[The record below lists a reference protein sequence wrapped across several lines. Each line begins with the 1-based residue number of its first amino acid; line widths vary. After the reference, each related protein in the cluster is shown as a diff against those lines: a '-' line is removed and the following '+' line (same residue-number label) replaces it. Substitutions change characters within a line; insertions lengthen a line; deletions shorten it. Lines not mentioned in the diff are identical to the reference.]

1 MKFLASCALT
11 VAFLALLAPVIGGAA
26 EASADGLVYRVVS
39 PTSQECPAS
48 ESVVYEWFVYNGD
61 NVTYLLEL
69 SRSPA
74 SGAGWDSEFVQT
86 IFVLAPGESVFINMS
101 VSASGEISSK
111 TVYQNITLQ
120 FTDLGN
126 LSEPGTTI
134 TSTIHTDMIPTWGVI
149 APGKNKL
156 LGRFDNPL
164 PSPLDGNYVT
174 FAINIGIWAAIALI
188 FAFVIDPAVHLFT
201 RRTRT
206 DLDDRVVKIL
216 RKPMFVL
223 VIIYGLVSS
232 FSILQLSEGEVSL
245 IFEFYGII
253 LIAILTFVVYKVFKE
268 ILIFLGKRW
277 ASRTATEID
286 DVLIPVIEKVGG
298 IVILI
303 FGAIGIVNYMGYDI
317 TFLLAGVGV
326 FGLVIAFAAQDALSN
341 FFSGIFMLLDRPFV
355 EGDFVQITTGEL
367 CRVEKIGIRSTRL
380 YDVFQNN
387 YIVLPNNKLVNDK
400 IVNLTEPDKQGVAEI
415 VVKVPHGTDTQKVE
429 KLLTD
434 IAKSNKDVLQ
444 TVGKEPLV
452 RLSDISESGQEFK
465 LFVWVGDFMDKWR
478 VAHELRKEV
487 TAKFA
492 KQGIDLELVPRTLY
506 LKKSDGK

>member
-1 MKFLASCALT
+1 MR
-11 VAFLALLAPVIGGAA
+11 LLAGVAGAVAILMLLMPVLDSA
-26 EASADGLVYRVVS
+26 EASADGLVYRVISSV
-39 PTSQECPAS
+39 SQECPAG
-48 ESVVYEWFVYNGD
+48 ESINYEWFVYNGD

-74 SGAGWDSEFVQT
+74 SGTGWDSEFAQT
-86 IFVLAPGESVFINMS
+86 IFVLAPGESVFINLT
-101 VSASGEISSK
+101 VSASDEVSSK
-111 TVYQNITLQ
+111 TAYQNVTLQ

-126 LSEPGTTI
+126 LSVPGTTI
-134 TSTIHTDMIPTWGVI
+134 TSTIHTDMIPAWGVI

-156 LGRFDNPL
+156 FGRFDNPL

-174 FAINIGIWAAIALI
+174 FVLNIGIWAAIAL
-188 FAFVIDPAVHLFT
+188 FLAFVLDPAVHLFT
-201 RRTRT
+201 KKTKT
-206 DLDDRVVKIL
+206 DLDDRVLKIL
-216 RKPMFVL
+216 RKPIFAL
-223 VIIYGLVSS
+223 VIIYGMVSS
-232 FSILQLSEGEVSL
+232 FSILQLSEAEVSL
-245 IFEFYGII
+245 IFEFYGVV
-253 LIAILTFVVYKVFKE
+253 LIAILTFVIYKVFKE

-286 DVLIPVIEKVGG
+286 DVLIPVVEKIGG

-355 EGDFVQITTGEL
+355 EGDFVQIATGEL

-400 IVNLTEPDKQGVAEI
+400 IVNLTEPDMQGIAEI
-415 VVKVPHGTDTQKVE
+415 IVRVPHGSDTQKVE
-429 KLLTD
+429 KLLMD
-434 IAKSNKDVLQ
+434 IAIANKAVVQ
-444 TVGKEPLV
+444 TPGKEPSV
-452 RLSDISESGQEFK
+452 RLSDIAESALEFK
-465 LFVWVGDFMDKWR
+465 LFVWVGDFLDKWR
-478 VAHELRKEV
+478 VAHELRKEIISR
-487 TAKFA
+487 FS
-492 KQGIDLELVPRTLY
+492 KQGIDLEVLPRTLY
-506 LKKSDGK
+506 LKKQK